1 MEVSLIIL
9 GVMSHFKVL
18 FLFVQPLPSSLQE
31 MTSKSLVPGQQHLGA
46 CSRCKNLR
54 PHSRPLESDSIFLTG
69 SLGDVIDK
77 HLKV

>member
-46 CSRCKNLR
+46 CS
-54 PHSRPLESDSIFLTG
+54 
-69 SLGDVIDK
+69 
-77 HLKV
+77 